1 MAVPDKAQSR
11 QRPEWAK
18 ARRIVVKI
26 GSSLLVD
33 RATGRLNACWLNALA
48 DDMAQFAW
56 RHREPLLTSSKIHT
70 IPQGVALAKQA
81 VATGRTPV
89 VLADHSDR
97 SGYATWLLREIVAQ
111 QLSDT
116 LIATI
121 ADAAAIGA
129 LADAKPGDAFDG
141 PVGGLADASAG
152 EPVRITG
159 AVLRT
164 IDVSGQRWVSIGFGN
179 RNVLL
184 LSPYLVQIMEPSTLR
199 EIGLD
204 PRAFA
209 VIAIKSRVHF
219 RRGFDDS
226 GFAKTILLVEP
237 PEPFLGTVRLE
248 GLRYQNV
255 DLNKFYPYGDPVF
268 P

>member
-1 MAVPDKAQSR
+1 M
-11 QRPEWAK
+11 
-18 ARRIVVKI
+18 
-26 GSSLLVD
+26 
-33 RATGRLNACWLNALA
+33 
-48 DDMAQFAW
+48 
-56 RHREPLLTSSKIHT
+56 
-70 IPQGVALAKQA
+70 
-81 VATGRTPV
+81 
-89 VLADHSDR
+89 R
-97 SGYATWLLREIVAQ
+97 S
-111 QLSDT
+111 
-116 LIATI
+116 
-121 ADAAAIGA
+121 
-129 LADAKPGDAFDG
+129 DAFDG

-237 PEPFLGTVRLE
+237 TEPFLGTMRLDA
-248 GLRYQNV
+248 LNYQNV
-255 DLNKFYPYGDPVF
+255 ELRNFYPFGNPDF
-268 P
+268 